1 MLYLTNNSLELY
13 RELQSYRTRF
23 PYPGDD
29 GFEESV
35 KWYYIDLIKT
45 MFFELIV
52 SDQSPLL
59 SYLCENQIEYH
70 PKYFILSTHGIERH
84 SNFDLYP
91 IVQSLSA
98 IFQENFQVCFTVFE
112 KNAQYLFAN
121 YQLPLEAGRQILECL
136 MDIDTAMG
144 RLKGKA
150 NLQQVAELTQC
161 CNQQKEQIVL
171 QRQQLEKQKSQLAEK
186 EQQLTAQ
193 RQQLMT
199 QEQQLAEQKR
209 ELAVREQQ
217 PTVEREQQPA
227 VQENQITEQERQQIA
242 QSQHSEERELSLEQE
257 LGSVIVQEI
266 SRIEESNQMEHLSL
280 PEKLRLFA
288 SNRQREDEDLLQRI
302 QHLQVDLQAEL
313 QEIAKIREGLEYE
326 TLRESIMQVLAI
338 HDLLWNI
345 LENHPMPDSAAGY
358 DNLIYSC
365 QDLKENVVEAL
376 TMLGVTYIN
385 DTGVPYLPHMHRT
398 PRGIQPV
405 RNAMITKVLRPG
417 FSYRSQTLEKAIVEL

>member
-1 MLYLTNNSLELY
+1 MYLTNNSVELY
-13 RELQSYRTRF
+13 RELLSYRAQYR
-23 PYPGDD
+23 YQGNNVI
-29 GFEESV
+29 EETV
-35 KWYYIDLIKT
+35 RWYYMDLIKT

-52 SDQSPLL
+52 SDHSPLL
-59 SYLCENQIEYH
+59 SCLCEKQIEYH
-70 PKYFILSTHGIERH
+70 PKHFVLSANGIEKQ

-98 IFQENFQVCFTVFE
+98 LFQNDFQACSNAFVCNVG
-112 KNAQYLFAN
+112 YLFIN
-121 YQLPLEAGRQILECL
+121 CQLPETYGRHILEYL
-136 MDIDTAMG
+136 VDIDNAMEK
-144 RLKGKA
+144 LKGKK
-150 NLQQVAELTQC
+150 NSQKAEELRQC
-161 CNQQKEQIVL
+161 CSQQKEQI
-171 QRQQLEKQKSQLAEK
+171 ESQK
-186 EQQLTAQ
+186 
-193 RQQLMT
+193 
-199 QEQQLAEQKR
+199 QQLAEQKNQLAAKEQQLTIQRQQLTTLKQQLEEQKR
-209 ELAVREQQ
+209 ELDVREQQ

-257 LGSVIVQEI
+257 SSSVIIQEI
-266 SRIEESNQMEHLSL
+266 SKIEESNQMEHLSL

-313 QEIAKIREGLEYE
+313 QEVAKIREGLEYE